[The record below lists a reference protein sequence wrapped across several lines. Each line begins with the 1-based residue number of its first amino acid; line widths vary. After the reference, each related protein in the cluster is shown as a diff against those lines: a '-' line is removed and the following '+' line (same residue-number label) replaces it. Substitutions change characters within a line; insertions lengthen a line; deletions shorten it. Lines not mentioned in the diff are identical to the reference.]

1 MDFVLLVIIAFGGFG
16 LFWYGFAR
24 SLHTKKEWVEG
35 KQKETKEM
43 IPVGLLLLIIG
54 IVIAGFISL

>member
-24 SLHTKKEWVEG
+24 SLSTKKEWVEG
-35 KQKETKEM
+35 KQKESKEM
-43 IPVGLLLLIIG
+43 ISVGILLLVVGII
-54 IVIAGFISL
+54 VLGFMSL